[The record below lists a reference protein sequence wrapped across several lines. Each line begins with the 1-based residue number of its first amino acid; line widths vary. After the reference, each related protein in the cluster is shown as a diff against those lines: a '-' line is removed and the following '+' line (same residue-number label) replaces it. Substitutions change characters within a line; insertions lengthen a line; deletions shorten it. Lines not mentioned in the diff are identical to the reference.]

1 MKTADVI
8 IIGGGIMGCALG
20 YRLSQRGSSVIIIE
34 KKFCGAEG
42 SGRNSSGVRA
52 QTRDPKELAF
62 AIYSET
68 LWESLSEELGFDVE
82 YRRVGNL
89 CLIVTEERLH
99 EREHRVV
106 REQAAGLPVRWLSID
121 EIKDMIPNVDVDA
134 DIYGKRILGGT
145 FCSSDGTADPL
156 RSTFAFAQA
165 AKRNG
170 VKIYTETEV
179 IGFEI
184 SNNRITCVKTN
195 RGDFSGEVVV
205 NAAGAWAGEIGK
217 MAGTNVPIKPHLCQ
231 VGITQKLPHNTL
243 SPYMSIKPYGFWN
256 QTAHGNLLVT
266 DVNAPLDQFPRHDV
280 GYDVIEFLCH
290 CTAKMFSKINVGQ
303 LSLIRTYSGW
313 NEASPDGCCMI
324 GFARSP
330 ENFFVNAGYSGHGFC
345 LGPASGIACADLI
358 LNGSTSVPVQELS
371 YSRFDII

>member
-1 MKTADVI
+1 
-8 IIGGGIMGCALG
+8 
-20 YRLSQRGSSVIIIE
+20 
-34 KKFCGAEG
+34 
-42 SGRNSSGVRA
+42 
-52 QTRDPKELAF
+52 
-62 AIYSET
+62 
-68 LWESLSEELGFDVE
+68 
-82 YRRVGNL
+82 
-89 CLIVTEERLH
+89 
-99 EREHRVV
+99 
-106 REQAAGLPVRWLSID
+106 
-121 EIKDMIPNVDVDA
+121 
-134 DIYGKRILGGT
+134 
-145 FCSSDGTADPL
+145 
-156 RSTFAFAQA
+156 
-165 AKRNG
+165 
-170 VKIYTETEV
+170 
-179 IGFEI
+179 
-184 SNNRITCVKTN
+184 
-195 RGDFSGEVVV
+195 
-205 NAAGAWAGEIGK
+205 
-217 MAGTNVPIKPHLCQ
+217 
-231 VGITQKLPHNTL
+231 
-243 SPYMSIKPYGFWN
+243 MSIKPYGFWN